1 MTWLVTDQE
10 PKIGFLGTWNQTKN
24 VLTTKMNTVFL
35 RVSPTGVLQSDVVAK
50 LKIDES
56 RYELWNS
63 VKKIQCSLHKN
74 KI

>member
-63 VKKIQCSLHKN
+63 VKKI
-74 KI
+74 

>member
-1 MTWLVTDQE
+1 MTDQE

-50 LKIDES
+50 LKVDEFW
-56 RYELWNS
+56 YELWNS

>member
-1 MTWLVTDQE
+1 MTDQE

-50 LKIDES
+50 LKIDEF
-56 RYELWNS
+56 
-63 VKKIQCSLHKN
+63 
-74 KI
+74 